1 MSCSKSK
8 VPALRWTVSCI
19 ALLIGAS
26 QASALEYGAGAND
39 GGFSTNVAI
48 GEAWT
53 STQSEWSTAVGY
65 GAEVGTNSVPGT
77 SLGFDAKIRN
87 SARDSTAIGTRS
99 SVGEGSYSS
108 TAVGNHAGIGT
119 GSHESTAV
127 GQGASV
133 GNNSSGS
140 TAVGHGASIGDDTWR
155 ATAIGDYSES
165 AHDYSVALGAESK
178 TVVGAETNYTAYGLD
193 APQSSVG
200 EVAVG
205 TKNGGTRTITG
216 VAAGSRD
223 TDAVNVSQLKAVDE
237 RLSGEI
243 GDLDDR
249 LTTAEG
255 EIIDLDNRLTTA
267 EGEIIDLD
275 NRLTTAEGEIIDLDN
290 RLTTAEGDII
300 DLDDRLTTA
309 EEDIVDL
316 DERVTQNEEDIAQL
330 DKFAVKYDPRTD
342 NPNEPNYESIT
353 LGQGAVGDA
362 PVLIDNVRAGR
373 IAADSFQAVNGSQVY
388 AVSSSVADALGG
400 GSTVNPDGT
409 ISAPTYYIQ
418 GQSYNNVGDAFAGVD
433 NALDQINSEL
443 ASLNKGVSNAKKEA
457 RQAAAV
463 GLAAASLR
471 YDDRPGALSVA
482 TGGGYWRNQGA
493 FAFGAGYTTENQ
505 FIRANVNAASTG
517 KHWGVGAGVTF
528 TLN

>member
-39 GGFSTNVAI
+39 GSFSTNVAI

-65 GAEVGTNSVPGT
+65 GAEVGTNSVQGT

-200 EVAVG
+200 EVAIG

-267 EGEIIDLD
+267 EG
-275 NRLTTAEGEIIDLDN
+275 
-290 RLTTAEGDII
+290 DII
-300 DLDDRLTTA
+300 VLDDRLTTA

-362 PVLIDNVRAGR
+362 PVLLDNVRAGR